1 MATMLRTA
9 LVISGT
15 VAATLTAAGQSQ
27 APVTP
32 ADYGKFET
40 LATQPRGG
48 LSPDGRWLAYGI
60 NRSSRDNELRIVPI
74 GDAKADSRKP
84 VAFGSQATFSAD
96 SRWAAYAVGYSEAQE
111 EKLRQ
116 QKKPIHRKAGIL
128 NLASGEAITVDGVET
143 FAFNASGTHIALKRY
158 APERKDAPEA
168 APQAEET
175 PAAATLIVRHLATGR
190 DTTFGNVTEFAWQD
204 KGRLLAFVIGAD
216 DKTGNGV
223 QLFDPETG
231 SLRVLDSAPA
241 IYSGLTWRRDH
252 DDLAVLR
259 AKTDDGREGST
270 NGVLAWKDL
279 SPAASL
285 DPSTATDFPAGFRIV
300 SFRRP
305 SWSDDGRTIFVGIAK
320 WPAKISPPDKSKTEN
335 GNGAAKDAEREAEDA
350 ANVEVWHARDVDVMP
365 RQKLNARTDRQ
376 RNLLAAWHLDTKKFV
391 QLGTDFQERV
401 VPIRRQR
408 LAYAVNWS
416 GYAMDRTIGRPAAD
430 VYLVDIDTG
439 NRTKLKERI
448 EDQYLQASPG
458 GKYLLYMQADQYW
471 TVDTAT
477 KATANISKAAAT
489 SFVNRESD
497 FTIKQK
503 PTFGLAGWTSNDDAV
518 IVYDKF
524 DAWRLAANGSSAIRL
539 TDGSTDQ
546 VRYRYVRLDPDE
558 EWIDTAKPV
567 HFSLF
572 GVWTKRSGYARLN
585 PGATATTQL
594 IADDRGISGLAKAEK
609 ADVYAYVTQRF
620 NDPPRVMVGGA
631 VFSDATAVARTNPFA
646 ADYAW
651 GRSEL
656 LEYKNERGERL
667 QATLTYPAGYQPGKK
682 YPMVV
687 YVYERLSDGLHRWS
701 SPSDRDPY
709 NAAVF
714 TSLGYAFLQPDISF
728 KPREPGLSVV
738 DCVGA
743 AVKKAIATGAI
754 DPGKIGI
761 VGHSWGGFDTVYLS
775 THTSLFAAGVAGAP
789 ITNLVSNYGSHHW
802 GSGIAETD
810 HIETGQQ
817 RMEVP
822 LWEDLPA
829 YIRNSAVFGVGTMK
843 TPLLIAF
850 GDNDGTVHWHQGVEL
865 YNIAR
870 RAKKD
875 VVLLVYGGEDHSN
888 RRKPNQ
894 VDYHRRIVQWFGHYL
909 KGEPAEPWVTQGVS
923 FLDREQEL
931 KRLKAQKGS

>member
-15 VAATLTAAGQSQ
+15 VAATLTAAGQSK

-32 ADYGKFET
+32 ADFGKFEM
-40 LATQPRGG
+40 LAAQPRGG

-84 VAFGSQATFSAD
+84 VPFGSQATFSAD

-128 NLASGEAITVDGVET
+128 NLASGEAITVEGVET

-158 APERKDAPEA
+158 APERKDAPDA
-168 APQAEET
+168 APQPEET
-175 PAAATLIVRHLATGR
+175 PAATTLIVRHLATGR

-270 NGVLAWKDL
+270 NGLLAWKDL

-320 WPAKISPPDKSKTEN
+320 WPAKPPDKSKTEN

-376 RNLLAAWHLDTKKFV
+376 RNLLAAWHLDAKKFV
-391 QLGTDFQERV
+391 QLGSDFQERV

-489 SFVNRESD
+489 SFINRESD

-539 TDGSTDQ
+539 TNGSAEQ

-558 EWIDTAKPV
+558 EGIDTAKPV

-585 PGATATTQL
+585 PGATTTTQL

-620 NDPPRVMVGGA
+620 DDPPRVMVGGA
-631 VFSDATAVARTNPFA
+631 VLGDATAVARTNPFA

-754 DPGKIGI
+754 DSGKIGI

>member
-1 MATMLRTA
+1 MAMMLRTGA
-9 LVISGT
+9 VISGT
-15 VAATLTAAGQSQ
+15 LVATLSVAGQRQ

-32 ADYGKFET
+32 VEYGKFEM
-40 LATQPRGG
+40 LAAQPRGG

-60 NRSSRDNELRIVPI
+60 NRSNRENELRLVST
-74 GDAKADSRKP
+74 GDAKAENRKP
-84 VAFGSQATFSAD
+84 VPFGSQATFSAD
-96 SRWAAYAVGYSEAQE
+96 SKWAAYAIGYSEAQE
-111 EKLRQ
+111 DKLRQ

-128 NLASGEAITVDGVET
+128 NLASGEAVSIDGVET
-143 FAFNASGTHIALKRY
+143 FAFNASGSHIALKRY
-158 APERKDAPEA
+158 APERKDAPDA
-168 APQAEET
+168 APPAEDT
-175 PAAATLIVRHLATGR
+175 PAAATLIVRHLSSGR
-190 DTTFGNVTEFAWQD
+190 DTTFGNVTEFAWQE
-204 KGRLLAFVIGAD
+204 KGRLLALVIGAD
-216 DKTGNGV
+216 DTTGNGV

-231 SLRVLDSAPA
+231 SLRVLDSAAA
-241 IYSGLTWRRDH
+241 IYTGLTWRKDH

-270 NGVLAWKDL
+270 HALLTWKDL

-285 DPSTATDFPAGFRIV
+285 DPSITAGFPAGFRIV

-305 SWSDDGRTIFVGIAK
+305 SWSDDGRTIFVGIAR
-320 WPAKISPPDKSKTEN
+320 WPVKIGAPDKSKTDN
-335 GNGAAKDAEREAEDA
+335 GNGAAKDPERESEEA
-350 ANVEVWHARDVDVMP
+350 ANVEVWHARDIDVMP

-376 RNLLAAWHLDTKKFV
+376 RNLLAAWHLETKRFV
-391 QLGTDFQERV
+391 QLGTGFQERV

-408 LAYAVNWS
+408 LAYAVSWS

-430 VYLVDIDTG
+430 LYLVDIDTG
-439 NRTKLKERI
+439 SRTKLKERI
-448 EDQYLQASPG
+448 EDQYLQSSPG

-471 TVDTAT
+471 TIDTAT
-477 KATANISKAAAT
+477 RTTTNISKAAAT
-489 SFVNRESD
+489 SFINRESD

-503 PTFGLAGWTSNDDAV
+503 PTFGLAGWTSNDEAV
-518 IVYDKF
+518 IAYDKF
-524 DAWRLAANGSSAIRL
+524 DAWRLAANGSSAVRL
-539 TDGSTDQ
+539 TAGGPDQ

-558 EWIDTAKPV
+558 EWIDSGKPV

-572 GVWTKRSGYARLN
+572 GIWTKRSGYARLN

-594 IADDRGISGLAKAEK
+594 VADDRGISGLVKAEK

-620 NDPPRVMVGGA
+620 DDPPRVMVGSSLAEA
-631 VFSDATAVARTNPFA
+631 VPVARTNPFA

-667 QATLTYPAGYQPGKK
+667 QAVLTYPAGYEPGKK

-687 YVYERLSDGLHRWS
+687 YVYERLSDGLHRWI
-701 SPSDRDPY
+701 SPSLRDPY
-709 NAAVF
+709 NPAVF
-714 TSLGYAFLQPDISF
+714 TSLGYVLLQPDIAF

-743 AVKKAIATGAI
+743 AVKKAIATGVV
-754 DPGKIGI
+754 DPAKVGI
-761 VGHSWGGFDTVYLS
+761 IGHSWGGFDTVYLS

-894 VDYHRRIVQWFGHYL
+894 MDYHRRIVQWFGHYL
-909 KGEPAEPWVTQGVS
+909 KSEPAEPWITQGVS
-923 FLDREQEL
+923 FLDREEEL
-931 KRLKAQKGS
+931 KRLKTQKGS